1 MTIKPLRVG
10 VAGVAHV
17 HAPGYI
23 IESKKITGAQFVGVW
38 DDQPARAQQAAQTYD
53 TRAFATID
61 ELLSNIDTLVI
72 AGENSMHHPVAL
84 AAATR
89 RIPTLCEKPLA
100 PSVAQAREM
109 IDAFAKAGVQLGTA
123 FPVRYSPAVQRLRQ
137 TIQSGSLGE
146 TLLVRAT
153 NRGTYPGGWFG
164 DPNLAGGGAIMD
176 HTVHVADIVRWIWQ
190 QEFNDVYAEGGTM
203 MYDIKVD
210 DCGMLLFTLEN
221 GLAISLDPSWSRPS
235 PSFPTWGDV
244 TMEITAENGVVNLD
258 AFGPRIELF
267 SNRTGKGHWVGQ
279 GINLDHLMISD
290 WLDAVRHGKPAP
302 ISGVDGLRAVE
313 LVEAAYRSVKSHQP
327 EKVIV
332 HPY

>member
-1 MTIKPLRVG
+1 MTNKPLRVG

-23 IESKKITGAQFVGVW
+23 IETKKISGAEFVGLW
-38 DDQPARAQQAAQTYD
+38 DDQPARAQQTAQTYN
-53 TRAFATID
+53 TRAFASLD

-84 AAATR
+84 AAAAR
-89 RIPTLCEKPLA
+89 RIPTLCEKPIA
-100 PSVAQAREM
+100 PSVAHAREM
-109 IDAFAKAGVQLGTA
+109 IEAFAKAGVQLGTA

-153 NRGTYPGGWFG
+153 NRGTFPGGWFG
-164 DPNLAGGGAIMD
+164 DPALAGGGAIMD
-176 HTVHVADIVRWIWQ
+176 HTVHVADLVRWIWQ

-210 DCGMLLFTLEN
+210 DCGMLLFTLQN

-244 TMEITAENGVVNLD
+244 TMEITATNGVVNLD
-258 AFGPRIELF
+258 AFGPRIELY

-279 GINLDHLMISD
+279 GTNLDQLMIGD
-290 WLDAVRHGKPAP
+290 WLDAVRHDKPAP
-302 ISGVDGLRAVE
+302 ISGIDGLRTVE

-327 EKVIV
+327 EQVIV